1 MKCEYKYAPEELSEV
16 IFASVVTASRVK
28 AYASGALSDSIILWG
43 PNGTGKSTI
52 ARLLIKSIGG
62 SYPSIES
69 KSYDEL
75 ARVDELQFY
84 LKQGVHTARMTSS
97 NKHFLLLEEF
107 DSETKRMEKF
117 WTAVDAC
124 GEGLMVII
132 TTNNPTAIHKSLRS
146 RMTMVELPALAPAS
160 VLPRA
165 QYILKAE
172 GVVLPDDQVLHYL
185 ATMAVPS
192 DLRKYMRVLDQIIFL
207 HSHNL
212 ALPPWQQRKPKKPT
226 LSIVS

>member
-16 IFASVVTASRVK
+16 IFANAATASRIE

-62 SYPSIES
+62 DCPSIET
-69 KSYDEL
+69 KSYEEL
-75 ARVDELQFY
+75 ARLDDLRFY
-84 LKQGVHTARMTSS
+84 LKQSVHTASMTSS

-107 DSETKRMEKF
+107 DSETKKMEKF

-124 GEGLMVII
+124 GEGLMLII
-132 TTNNPTAIHKSLRS
+132 TTNNPNAIHKSLRS
-146 RMTMVELPALAPAS
+146 RLTMVECPVLAPVS

-172 GVVLPDDQVLHYL
+172 SVVMPDDQVLHYL

-212 ALPPWQQRKPKKPT
+212 ALPPWQQRKPTKPT